1 MRIGQFIKEAST
13 TKDTVRHYEDLH
25 LIKPS
30 ISYSRREYG
39 KKELEDFM
47 AIKEMQ
53 ELGLSLKE
61 IQAIFQV
68 KENMGCGSPEL
79 VTEVLRSLQ
88 DKEKILLEEEKR
100 LRIKREKITALY
112 NGLSFDKVKLQSVG
126 VFHSSPTDC

>member
-13 TKDTVRHYEDLH
+13 TKHTVRHYEDLH
-25 LIKPS
+25 LLKPS
-30 ISYSRREYG
+30 IMNSRRDYG

-47 AIKEMQ
+47 AIKELQ

-68 KENMGCGSPEL
+68 KKNMGCGSPEL
-79 VTEVLRSLQ
+79 VTEVLKSLQ
-88 DKEKILLEEEKR
+88 DKEKILLEEEKK

-112 NGLSFDKVKLQSVG
+112 KGLSFDKVKLQSVG

>member
-1 MRIGQFIKEAST
+1 MN
-13 TKDTVRHYEDLH
+13 
-25 LIKPS
+25 
-30 ISYSRREYG
+30 SRRDYG

-47 AIKEMQ
+47 AIKELQ

-68 KENMGCGSPEL
+68 KKNMGCGSPEL
-79 VTEVLRSLQ
+79 VTEVLKSLQ
-88 DKEKILLEEEKR
+88 DKEKILLEEEKK

-112 NGLSFDKVKLQSVG
+112 KGLSFDKVKLQSVG

>member
-25 LIKPS
+25 LLKPS
-30 ISYSRREYG
+30 ISNSRREYG

-112 NGLSFDKVKLQSVG
+112 NGLSFEDRKSV
-126 VFHSSPTDC
+126 V